1 MEPRTSS
8 VRTHRWLVAG
18 LLAVVFA
25 ATACTGPSPTAGG
38 PGTPPGPEA
47 AAEVK
52 PKVDRLLIA
61 MPSPSREGN
70 NPNTELEP
78 LSVFQLRP
86 MLEWLV
92 GYSSKGEFEPML
104 ATEWTV
110 EPDGRSW
117 RFKLRKGVPFHN
129 NLGEF
134 TAADVLYSYQQITRE
149 DSLHPHAPIHRAV
162 KLEVV
167 NDYEVVFSMARPN
180 AEYLHQLSRETGSL
194 AIVSSAD
201 AKALGSPTKLDARP
215 LASTGAY
222 QFKARDQGRAISFA
236 RVPYKHYRITPDF
249 PELEMRW
256 MQEASTRLAALL
268 TGEIHITQL
277 PQDLTPQAEARN
289 MKTIRGP
296 VTQQRTWLAFYG
308 VNIKDPKDP
317 AKGYVNPDSPFMDL
331 RVRKALNH
339 AIDREALNKAFFAG
353 KAEPMYIDK
362 MPRAK
367 PYFNPDWEKNF
378 QQEYGYDPAKARTLL
393 QDAGYGPN
401 NPLKIRI
408 RLENLSDYGGSEDVE
423 EAVAGFWRKVGVDP
437 TMVRIQNTEFTN
449 VNNVFG
455 YKDLVTVSAS
465 SSFDVQA
472 WRVYN
477 SSAPPRGP
485 LELWDVDPMIL
496 TLLETLDEK
505 KQYQMLRDIGDKS
518 YPLHMN
524 MPLFWLPAEL
534 LINPTI
540 VAAWPYPGSV
550 SRVFSHFDAIK
561 AAR

>member
-8 VRTHRWLVAG
+8 VRAPRWLVTG
-18 LLAVVFA
+18 LLAAGLA
-25 ATACTGPSPTAGG
+25 ATACAGPSPAAVA
-38 PGTPPGPEA
+38 PGPDA

-110 EPDGRSW
+110 EPDGRSL

-134 TAADVLYSYQQITRE
+134 TAADVVYSYQQITRE

-162 KLEVV
+162 KLEVA
-167 NDYEVVFSMARPN
+167 NPYEVVFTMARAN

-194 AIVSSAD
+194 AIVSRAD
-201 AKALGSPTKLDARP
+201 AQAMGADAYSRP

-222 QFKARDQGRAISFA
+222 QFKAREQGRSVTFV
-236 RVPYKHYRITPDF
+236 RTPYKHYRITPDF

-277 PQDLTPQAEARN
+277 PQDLTPQAEARK

-308 VNIKDPKDP
+308 VALKDPKDP
-317 AKGYVNPDSPFMDL
+317 SKGYMNPDSPFMDL

-339 AIDREALNKAFFAG
+339 AIDRDALNKAFFAG

-378 QQEYGYDPAKARTLL
+378 PQEYGYDPAKARALL
-393 QDAGYGPN
+393 QEAGYSAT
-401 NPLKIRI
+401 NPLKLRI

-423 EAVAGFWRKVGVDP
+423 EAVAGFWRKVGVEP
-437 TMVRIQNTEFTN
+437 AMVRIQNTEFTN
-449 VNNVFG
+449 VNAQFG
-455 YKDLVTVSAS
+455 YKDMVTTNAS

-485 LELWDVDPMIL
+485 LELWEVDPMIL
-496 TLLETLDEK
+496 QLLETLDEK
-505 KQYQMLRDIGDKS
+505 KQYQMLRDIGDKAYS
-518 YPLHMN
+518 LHMN

-534 LINPTI
+534 IINPTI
-540 VAAWPYPGSV
+540 VASWPYPGSV
-550 SRVFSHFDAIK
+550 SRVFSHFDSIK